1 MIESIALDKVTG
13 SSRLYC
19 DYLYNFDKLKRY
31 YRTDYRSLL
40 TEKHL
45 SIEHSEKNDYTE
57 VYKVLEEQNSDWLP
71 LPDIKRRLD
80 LLKQKGSQVI
90 ITGQQLGLMT
100 GPLYT
105 IYKALGAVKLAE
117 KVSAIINKPV
127 VPLFWL
133 EAEDH
138 DLEEVN
144 KLCLLDS
151 ENKAM
156 RLALKGFPSAN
167 RYPVGE
173 LLVGENIAG
182 LIQEMEQLYPH
193 SEFKSALMQLVRG
206 SYTSPAQWKEAFAR
220 LLMNLLGKYALPIID
235 ASDKRLKKLAS
246 PIFKKAIEHSKEIS
260 GIISRNN
267 EQLKKDGYHHQVTYH
282 PLSTNLFL
290 RSKGEKYL
298 LEVSDDG
305 TYHLKGKEENF
316 SPEQLLTILAQEP
329 ERFIPNVLLRPA
341 VQDYLF
347 PTLSYVAGPAEI
359 AYFAQIRP
367 LYDFFGV
374 NMPSIFPRPTL
385 TLIEKKVEKVIEKY
399 DIDML
404 ALFERPEEVI
414 DRVENEE
421 ITACIAG
428 PFAQSEEK
436 LEAVISELRKVLLS
450 IDSTLKSPLEKA
462 AMKMRHQLHSL
473 KEKSINAGKK
483 AQQTRVNQVEKV
495 RNNLFPEGNLQE
507 RCLNIIPFLIR
518 YGFNLIDKIYDSI
531 EFDTFGHKLVY
542 L

>member
-13 SSRLYC
+13 SSRLHC
-19 DYLYNFDKLKRY
+19 DYLYNFNKVKRY

-40 TEKHL
+40 IENHL
-45 SIEHSEKNDYTE
+45 SIEKGENNNFPE
-57 VYKVLEEQNSDWLP
+57 VCRVLEEQNSDWLP
-71 LPDIKRRLD
+71 LPGIKRKLD
-80 LLKQKGSQVI
+80 QLKQKGSQVI

-117 KVSAIINKPV
+117 KVSATIDQPV

-133 EAEDH
+133 EGEDH
-138 DLEEVN
+138 DIEEVN

-151 ENKAM
+151 ENKTM
-156 RLALKGFPSAN
+156 RLALRGFPSTN

-173 LLVGENIAG
+173 LTIAENIAG
-182 LIQEMEQLYPH
+182 LIREMEQLYPD
-193 SEFKSALMQLVRG
+193 SEFKSAVTQLVRG

-220 LLMNLLGKYALPIID
+220 LLMKLLGEYALLIVD

-246 PIFKKAIEHSKEIS
+246 PIFKKAIKHSKEIS
-260 GIISRNN
+260 GITSKNN
-267 EQLKKDGYHHQVTYH
+267 EQLKKDGYHQQVKYH

-305 TYHLKGKEENF
+305 TYHLKGKEGNF
-316 SPEQLLTILAQEP
+316 SLEQLLTILEQEP
-329 ERFIPNVLLRPA
+329 ERFIPNVLLRPV

-367 LYDFFGV
+367 LYDFFEV
-374 NMPSIFPRPTL
+374 KMPSIFPRPTI

-399 DIDML
+399 DIDVL
-404 ALFERPEEVI
+404 ALFKRPEEVI
-414 DRVENEE
+414 ERVENEE
-421 ITACIAG
+421 ITAYIEG

-483 AQQTRVNQVEKV
+483 AQQTRINQIEKV

-518 YGFNLIDKIYDSI
+518 YGFNLIDKIYHSI
-531 EFDTFGHKLVY
+531 ELDIFRHKLVY